1 MIGSKKQED
10 TPNHMQP
17 LSTVALSSATFTV
30 KPCRARANPNRGCT
44 LVLHVCPICLVLVP
58 RNCCHCLGA
67 LEHKKNEGKKVRR
80 PLRSTCRNRKK
91 CHRQEV
97 PGKQLE
103 PEHGE
108 EAEKRSEIANRNK
121 SMKAL
126 QYREQI
132 DVLRRPHDLTNVLH
146 LLGSLIFMATEIV
159 AMISRINI
167 TRKKL

>member
-1 MIGSKKQED
+1 MRKKTHQ
-10 TPNHMQP
+10 TTCSHYPPLRCQVQP
-17 LSTVALSSATFTV
+17 SQSSLAEPEQTQTEAARLSSMFVQYAWSWCQGTAV
-30 KPCRARANPNRGCT
+30 I
-44 LVLHVCPICLVLVP
+44 VLAPWNI
-58 RNCCHCLGA
+58 R
-67 LEHKKNEGKKVRR
+67 KKMKAKESQERR

-91 CHRQEV
+91 CHRQEA

-108 EAEKRSEIANRNK
+108 EAKKRSEIANSNK

-132 DVLRRPHDLTNVLH
+132 DVLRRPHDLTNILH

-167 TRKKL
+167 TREKL